1 MKTNSY
7 FVGNALFPAVKS
19 NVSRKLAALIG
30 AIFAT
35 AAATSYAQEI
45 IDEVEIEKIVVAA
58 ADTPDATATRSL
70 IIKSGSMHSGGAG
83 TVFFGDDMI
92 GARSDRQLKNAP
104 YSATAV
110 TEKVQVLRD
119 GNELRQTTSKRLYRD
134 AAGRTRDETMNANGE
149 VTAVRINDLQ
159 ESGAVYQL
167 KPAGKTATKLNLGL
181 GLGQA
186 LSGLDPLLQQKV
198 NEALGKLKATG
209 GAEGSTTT
217 GTGTLEDPKITVTR
231 VEGAGGTNSHM
242 QGKMGEVL
250 ILERKGE
257 SKVITRSTG
266 DGAAPESNRVKTVI
280 VKRGGP
286 VEIDTNSLGSHA
298 SEMLAGVMRDSS
310 FAKTAVKSS
319 LGSRDFSGV
328 RAEGTLSTYTIPAN
342 AIGNQQPI
350 TVSDEIWKSPDL
362 KLVVYSRRSDPREGD
377 TIYRLENIQRV
388 EQPLNLFAVPADYK
402 IVEPSVS
409 INRSSIA
416 K

>member
-1 MKTNSY
+1 
-7 FVGNALFPAVKS
+7 
-19 NVSRKLAALIG
+19 
-30 AIFAT
+30 
-35 AAATSYAQEI
+35 
-45 IDEVEIEKIVVAA
+45 
-58 ADTPDATATRSL
+58 
-70 IIKSGSMHSGGAG
+70 
-83 TVFFGDDMI
+83 
-92 GARSDRQLKNAP
+92 
-104 YSATAV
+104 
-110 TEKVQVLRD
+110 
-119 GNELRQTTSKRLYRD
+119 
-134 AAGRTRDETMNANGE
+134 
-149 VTAVRINDLQ
+149 
-159 ESGAVYQL
+159 
-167 KPAGKTATKLNLGL
+167 
-181 GLGQA
+181 
-186 LSGLDPLLQQKV
+186 
-198 NEALGKLKATG
+198 
-209 GAEGSTTT
+209 
-217 GTGTLEDPKITVTR
+217 LEDPKITVTR